1 MVLRNFPS
9 LHIFVSTKSLWIF
22 LWTTRKVTYGFSL
35 ESIEQYSSFFTG
47 DHGPCCWCSI
57 TKSCPTL
64 CDPLDCNMPDFPV
77 LPYLLEFAQTHVPGV
92 SDAIQPSH
100 PLSSPSPPAFNLSQ
114 HHSLFLWAGSSHQ
127 VAKVLEL
134 QHAVF
139 GTWKDIFYIMTLD
152 THTHPSIMYTFHV
165 TILFL
170 PSLASDQFCSIA
182 LKNTSHNLLTWFHN
196 PLIYHGLQ
204 LENTMVEI
212 LQLDSLLQ
220 REDSTVEPRG
230 LYTRAGREGFRE
242 GKEGSVPAAGV
253 FHSGWKCSQQVMPL
267 SFPLQLDHILS
278 PPPMPFRKCSNP
290 DVASGP
296 GKSLKFKRQL
306 SEDGRQ
312 LRRGSLGG
320 ALTGELCEWP
330 A

>member
-22 LWTTRKVTYGFSL
+22 LWTTREVTYGFSL

-77 LPYLLEFAQTHVPGV
+77 LPYLLEFAQTHVPWV

-100 PLSSPSPPAFNLSQ
+100 PLSSPFLLPSIFPSITVFSCELVLHIRWPKYWSQ
-114 HHSLFLWAGSSHQ
+114 SKGHILHNDSG
-127 VAKVLEL
+127 
-134 QHAVF
+134 
-139 GTWKDIFYIMTLD
+139 Y
-152 THTHPSIMYTFHV
+152 THTHTCVMYTFHV

-170 PSLASDQFCSIA
+170 PSLDSDHFCSIA

-204 LENTMVEI
+204 L
-212 LQLDSLLQ
+212 
-220 REDSTVEPRG
+220 
-230 LYTRAGREGFRE
+230 
-242 GKEGSVPAAGV
+242 
-253 FHSGWKCSQQVMPL
+253 
-267 SFPLQLDHILS
+267 
-278 PPPMPFRKCSNP
+278 
-290 DVASGP
+290 
-296 GKSLKFKRQL
+296 
-306 SEDGRQ
+306 
-312 LRRGSLGG
+312 
-320 ALTGELCEWP
+320 
-330 A
+330 